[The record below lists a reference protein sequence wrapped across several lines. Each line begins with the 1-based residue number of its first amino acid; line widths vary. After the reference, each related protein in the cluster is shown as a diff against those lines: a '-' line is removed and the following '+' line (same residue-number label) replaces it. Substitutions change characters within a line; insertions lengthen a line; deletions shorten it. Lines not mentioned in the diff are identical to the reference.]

1 MAQKN
6 QPAVQEEQEVSNVS
20 GLEKFVK
27 GNQKWMEWLLVAI
40 IVIIFGVLAINKWY
54 LTPAKEEARGQMF
67 NAERLFSQGD
77 FETALN
83 GDGNILGFKDVAEQY
98 GNKAGKSVW
107 FYAGV
112 AALQTG
118 DNDSAIKYLKKYKGK
133 DKIMKARA
141 LCCLGDAYANLGDN
155 GSALSY
161 FKKAAKT
168 ADNEFAAGYMMK
180 AALICE
186 ETGDDAQALSLY
198 KEIQTKYPQ
207 TLEGYEV
214 DKYISRIE
222 NK

>member
-6 QPAVQEEQEVSNVS
+6 QPAVQEEQAAPAVS

-27 GNQKWMEWLLVAI
+27 GNQKWMEWLLVAV
-40 IVIIFGVLAINKWY
+40 IVIIFGILALNKWY

-67 NAERLFSQGD
+67 NAERLFAQGD
-77 FETALN
+77 YETALN

-98 GNKAGKSVW
+98 GSKAGKSVW

-118 DNDSAIKYLKKYKGK
+118 DNETAVSYLKKYNGK
-133 DKIMKARA
+133 DKILKARA
-141 LCCLGDAYANLGDN
+141 LCCIGDAYANLGDKT
-155 GSALSY
+155 GALSY

-168 ADNEFAAGYMMK
+168 ADNELAAGYLMK
-180 AALICE
+180 AAAICE
-186 ETGDDAQALSLY
+186 ETGDTAQALSIY
-198 KEIQTKYPQ
+198 KEIETKYPQ
-207 TLEGYEV
+207 TLEGYEI